1 MPELHRP
8 GPARAFRPSLR
19 ARLTLLYGAVICASG
34 IALLG
39 VTQLLAPGLLEHGG
53 RKAVGPY
60 LPGAV
65 TAGPPT
71 RVPLTI
77 GPSAFLSIV
86 VAFAIMAVLSL
97 AAGWLIAGR
106 FVRPLRA
113 IIATARDIS
122 ASNLHR
128 RLGVRGRSD
137 EFTELGETLDDLFG
151 RLEASFQAQRHFIA
165 NASHELRTPLSAG
178 RALLQVAIADP
189 APTVETLRAT
199 CAELVELG
207 DQQERLIAALL
218 ALASSQRGIG
228 QLDCLDLAD
237 ITRDA
242 ILVRQEEA
250 ERHGVRLR
258 AALAAA
264 PVTADPSLA
273 ESLVANLLDN
283 AIRHNRPGGQAEIS
297 TALTTA
303 GAVVSVS
310 NTGPLVPP
318 DAVED
323 LFQPFRQLG
332 TQRTRRGEGHG
343 LGLAIV
349 SAIADAHGAALTARA
364 RPGGG
369 LDIQVTFP
377 GHPLPSGQRPG
388 KGGGAGLT
396 GSTTGGSA
404 SCAVTASA
412 SWSSPSTW
420 CRPFLRTR
428 HGAAARYSMFGTDA
442 TCPEHGAIPQG
453 ERR

>member
-19 ARLTLLYGAVICASG
+19 ARMTLLYGAVICASG
-34 IALLG
+34 VALLG

-53 RKAVGPY
+53 HKAEGPG
-60 LPGAV
+60 LSGAV

-77 GPSAFLSIV
+77 GPSAFWSIV

-113 IIATARDIS
+113 IITTARDIS

-128 RLGVRGRSD
+128 RLGVRGRGD
-137 EFTELGETLDDLFG
+137 ELTELGQTLDDLFG

-178 RALLQVAIADP
+178 RALLQVALADP
-189 APTVETLRAT
+189 EPTVETLRAT
-199 CAELVELG
+199 CEELVELG

-228 QLDCLDLAD
+228 QLECLDLAD

-242 ILVRQEEA
+242 LLARQEEA
-250 ERHGVRLR
+250 ERHGIRLR

-264 PVTADPSLA
+264 PVTGDPSLA

-283 AIRHNRPGGQAEIS
+283 AIRHNLPGGQAEIS

-303 GAVVSVS
+303 GAAITVS
-310 NTGPLVPP
+310 NTGTLVPP
-318 DAVED
+318 DAVQD

-332 TQRTRRGEGHG
+332 TQRTRHGEGHG

-349 SAIADAHGAALTARA
+349 RAIADAHGAALTARA
-364 RPGGG
+364 RPAGG

-377 GHPLPSGQRPG
+377 LTSADQRANAPD
-388 KGGGAGLT
+388 
-396 GSTTGGSA
+396 
-404 SCAVTASA
+404 VTAQLTKVLHIKHA
-412 SWSSPSTW
+412 NPV
-420 CRPFLRTR
+420 
-428 HGAAARYSMFGTDA
+428 A
-442 TCPEHGAIPQG
+442 
-453 ERR
+453 